1 MSVAYQPGQ
10 TLTKED
16 LKIVIR
22 DNSGNLVDPYY
33 IRYSMFD
40 YTTGVEVL
48 IGAPDQIPATTGV
61 GQYFVSTTMPLD
73 SNIGDWVVRW
83 NFRETIGA
91 PLVQVVQEFNIV
103 AKDVKTDITS
113 EDAEQLLIRR
123 LRIILRDNNPD
134 RNYRFR
140 PPASEKFIQAQ
151 AQVFGYVWEDY
162 ELYEYLLMA
171 VDYFNT
177 APPVT
182 GISLLNTPERW
193 RAVVLLK
200 AASLACGAVALNW
213 IVDEYSYSIS
223 GVSLDLEKSSK
234 YQSMKDSFEAEYDKL
249 LEMAKRSIKIA
260 VGLKQPRYGVG
271 ISSALGP
278 YSRPGVQSRRNFVSG
293 FRGGWS

>member
-22 DNSGNLVDPYY
+22 DNTGNLVDPYY

-113 EDAEQLLIRR
+113 VDAEQLLIRR

-182 GISLLNTPERW
+182 GITLLNTPERW

-200 AASLACGAVALNW
+200 AASLACGALALNW
-213 IVDEYSYSIS
+213 IVDEYSIKGDERLIVKDGDGIEYNLTIKDLHEIIYGELIS
-223 GVSLDLEKSSK
+223 EVCKRVELDVKEAMSLLKEWENEDKQKST
-234 YQSMKDSFEAEYDKL
+234 
-249 LEMAKRSIKIA
+249 I
-260 VGLKQPRYGVG
+260 
-271 ISSALGP
+271 
-278 YSRPGVQSRRNFVSG
+278 N
-293 FRGGWS
+293 

>member
-10 TLTKED
+10 TLTRDD
-16 LKIVIR
+16 LKILIR
-22 DNSGNLVDPYY
+22 DNTGNLVDPYY
-33 IRYSMFD
+33 IRYSIFD

-48 IGAPDQIPATTGV
+48 IGVPDQIPATIGV
-61 GQYFVSTTMPLD
+61 GQYYVSTTMPLD
-73 SNIGDWVVRW
+73 SNIGDWLVRW
-83 NFRETIGA
+83 NFRETSSS
-91 PLVQVVQEFNIV
+91 PTVQVVQEFNIV

-113 EDAEQLLIRR
+113 VDSEQLLIRR

-162 ELYEYLLMA
+162 ELYEYLLMS

-182 GISLLNTPERW
+182 GITLLDTPERW

-200 AASLACGAVALNW
+200 AASLACGALALNW
-213 IVDEYSYSIS
+213 VVDEYSIKGDERIIVKDECGVEYNLTIKDLHEIIYGELIS
-223 GVSLDLEKSSK
+223 EVCKKVELDVKEAMSLLKEWENEDKQKST
-234 YQSMKDSFEAEYDKL
+234 
-249 LEMAKRSIKIA
+249 
-260 VGLKQPRYGVG
+260 V
-271 ISSALGP
+271 
-278 YSRPGVQSRRNFVSG
+278 N
-293 FRGGWS
+293 

>member
-182 GISLLNTPERW
+182 GISLINTPERW

-213 IVDEYSYSIS
+213 IVDEYSLVGDERLIVKDAEGIEYTLSIQELYDIIYGEMMLDIS
-223 GVSLDLEKSSK
+223 TRANLEVEEAMSLLKGWEH
-234 YQSMKDSFEAEYDKL
+234 EDKQ
-249 LEMAKRSIKIA
+249 K
-260 VGLKQPRYGVG
+260 GL
-271 ISSALGP
+271 I
-278 YSRPGVQSRRNFVSG
+278 N
-293 FRGGWS
+293 

>member
-1 MSVAYQPGQ
+1 MSVAYQTGQ
-10 TLTKED
+10 TLTQED
-16 LKIVIR
+16 LKILIR
-22 DNSGNLVDPYY
+22 DNIGNLVDPYY
-33 IRYSMFD
+33 IRFSIFD

-48 IGAPDQIPATTGV
+48 IGPPDQIPATMGV
-61 GQYFVSTTMPLD
+61 GQYYVNITIPLD
-73 SNIGDWVVRW
+73 ANIGDWLVRW
-83 NFRETIGA
+83 NFRETSGSPTI
-91 PLVQVVQEFNIV
+91 QVVQEFNVV

-113 EDAEQLLIRR
+113 VDSEQLLVRR
-123 LRIILRDNNPD
+123 LRIMLRDNNPD

-182 GISLLNTPERW
+182 GITLFQTPDRW
-193 RAVVLLK
+193 RAVILLK
-200 AASLACGAVALNW
+200 SASLACGALALNW
-213 IVDEYSYSIS
+213 IVDEYDYSIS
-223 GVSLDLEKSSK
+223 GVSLNIEKSSK
-234 YQSMKDSFEAEYDKL
+234 YQSMRDSFEGEYDKL
-249 LEMAKRSIKIA
+249 LDQAKRSIKIA
-260 VGLKQPRYGVG
+260 IGLKQPRYGIG

-293 FRGGWS
+293 ARGGWS

>member
-22 DNSGNLVDPYY
+22 DNTGNLVDPYY

-182 GISLLNTPERW
+182 GISLINTPERW

-213 IVDEYSYSIS
+213 IVDEYSLVGDERLIVKDAEGIEYTLSIQELYDIIYGEMMLDIS
-223 GVSLDLEKSSK
+223 TRANLEVEEAMSLLKGWEH
-234 YQSMKDSFEAEYDKL
+234 EDKQ
-249 LEMAKRSIKIA
+249 K
-260 VGLKQPRYGVG
+260 GL
-271 ISSALGP
+271 I
-278 YSRPGVQSRRNFVSG
+278 N
-293 FRGGWS
+293 

>member
-22 DNSGNLVDPYY
+22 DNTGNLVDPYY

-113 EDAEQLLIRR
+113 VDAEQLLIRR

-182 GISLLNTPERW
+182 GISLINTPERW

-200 AASLACGAVALNW
+200 AASLACGALALNW
-213 IVDEYSYSIS
+213 IVDEYSLVGDEKIEVKDEQ
-223 GVSLDLEKSSK
+223 GVCHTV
-234 YQSMKDSFEAEYDKL
+234 SMSELYTIVHGELMKEVYDRVACETGETLQL
-249 LEMAKRSIKIA
+249 LKEWENGDK
-260 VGLKQPRYGVG
+260 
-271 ISSALGP
+271 
-278 YSRPGVQSRRNFVSG
+278 
-293 FRGGWS
+293 

>member
-182 GISLLNTPERW
+182 GISLINTPERW

>member
-10 TLTKED
+10 TLTKDD

-22 DNSGNLVDPYY
+22 DNTGTLVDPYY

-61 GQYFVSTTMPLD
+61 GQYYVSTTMPLD

-103 AKDVKTDITS
+103 ATDVKTDITS
-113 EDAEQLLIRR
+113 VDAEQLLIRR

-200 AASLACGAVALNW
+200 AASLACGALALNW
-213 IVDEYSYSIS
+213 IVDEYSLVGDEKIEVKDEQ
-223 GVSLDLEKSSK
+223 GVCHTV
-234 YQSMKDSFEAEYDKL
+234 SMSELYTIVHGELMKEVYDRVACETGETLQL
-249 LEMAKRSIKIA
+249 LKEWENGDK
-260 VGLKQPRYGVG
+260 
-271 ISSALGP
+271 
-278 YSRPGVQSRRNFVSG
+278 
-293 FRGGWS
+293 

>member
-10 TLTKED
+10 TLTKDD

-22 DNSGNLVDPYY
+22 DTIGNLVDPYY
-33 IRYSMFD
+33 IRYSLFD

-61 GQYFVSTTMPLD
+61 GQYYVSATMPLD

-83 NFRETIGA
+83 NFRETAGS

-103 AKDVKTDITS
+103 AKDVNTDITS
-113 EDAEQLLIRR
+113 VSYEQLMIKR

-140 PPASEKFIQAQ
+140 PPASEKFLQAQ

-171 VDYFNT
+171 VDFFNT

-182 GISLLNTPERW
+182 GITLLQTPDRW
-193 RAVVLLK
+193 RSVVLLK
-200 AASLACGAVALNW
+200 AASLACGALALNW
-213 IVDEYSYSIS
+213 IVDEYDYSIS
-223 GVSLDLEKSSK
+223 GVSLNLDKSSK
-234 YQSMKDSFEAEYDKL
+234 YQAMKDSFETEYDKI
-249 LEMAKRSIKIA
+249 LELAKRSIKIA
-260 VGLKQPRYGVG
+260 VGLKQPRYGIG

-278 YSRPGVQSRRNFVSG
+278 YSRPGVQSRRNYVSG

>member
-113 EDAEQLLIRR
+113 VDAEQLLIRR

-200 AASLACGAVALNW
+200 AASLACGALALNW
-213 IVDEYSYSIS
+213 IVDEYSLVGDEKIEVKDEQ
-223 GVSLDLEKSSK
+223 GVCHTV
-234 YQSMKDSFEAEYDKL
+234 SMSELYTIVHGELMKEVYDRVACETGETLQL
-249 LEMAKRSIKIA
+249 LKEWENGDK
-260 VGLKQPRYGVG
+260 
-271 ISSALGP
+271 
-278 YSRPGVQSRRNFVSG
+278 
-293 FRGGWS
+293 

>member
-10 TLTKED
+10 TLTQDD
-16 LKIVIR
+16 LKILIR
-22 DNSGNLVDPYY
+22 DNIGNLVDPFY
-33 IRYSMFD
+33 IRYSIFD

-48 IGAPDQIPATTGV
+48 IGAPDQIPATMGV
-61 GQYFVSTTMPLD
+61 GQYYVSATMPLD
-73 SNIGDWVVRW
+73 SNIGDWLVRW
-83 NFRETIGA
+83 NFRETSGS
-91 PLVQVVQEFNIV
+91 PTVQVVQEFNIV

-113 EDAEQLLIRR
+113 VSSEQLLISR

-151 AQVFGYVWEDY
+151 AKVFGYVWEDY

-182 GISLLNTPERW
+182 GISLFQTPDRW
-193 RAVVLLK
+193 RAVILMK
-200 AASLACGAVALNW
+200 AASLACGALALNW
-213 IVDEYSYSIS
+213 IVDEYDYSIS
-223 GVSLDLEKSSK
+223 GVSLNLDKSSK
-234 YQSMKDSFEAEYDKL
+234 YQSMKESFETEYDKI
-249 LEMAKRSIKIA
+249 LEQAKRSIKIA
-260 VGLKQPRYGVG
+260 IGLKQPRYGIG

>member
-22 DNSGNLVDPYY
+22 DNTGNLVDPYY

-113 EDAEQLLIRR
+113 VDAEQLLIRR

-182 GISLLNTPERW
+182 GISLINTPERW

-213 IVDEYSYSIS
+213 IVDEYSLVGDEKIEVKDEQ
-223 GVSLDLEKSSK
+223 GVCHTV
-234 YQSMKDSFEAEYDKL
+234 SMSELYTIVHGELMKEVYDRVACETGETLQL
-249 LEMAKRSIKIA
+249 LKEWENGDK
-260 VGLKQPRYGVG
+260 
-271 ISSALGP
+271 
-278 YSRPGVQSRRNFVSG
+278 
-293 FRGGWS
+293 

>member
-10 TLTKED
+10 TLTKDD

-22 DNSGNLVDPYY
+22 DNTGTLVDPYY

-113 EDAEQLLIRR
+113 VDAEQLLIRR

-200 AASLACGAVALNW
+200 AASLACGALALNW
-213 IVDEYSYSIS
+213 IVDEYSLVGDEKIEVKDEQ
-223 GVSLDLEKSSK
+223 GVCHTV
-234 YQSMKDSFEAEYDKL
+234 SMSELYTIVHGELMKEVYDRVACETGETLQL
-249 LEMAKRSIKIA
+249 LKEWENGDK
-260 VGLKQPRYGVG
+260 
-271 ISSALGP
+271 
-278 YSRPGVQSRRNFVSG
+278 
-293 FRGGWS
+293 

>member
-10 TLTKED
+10 TLTKDD

-22 DNSGNLVDPYY
+22 DTIGNLVDPYY
-33 IRYSMFD
+33 IRYSLFD

-61 GQYFVSTTMPLD
+61 GQYYVSATMPLD
-73 SNIGDWVVRW
+73 SNIGDWIVRW
-83 NFRETIGA
+83 NFRETAGS

-103 AKDVKTDITS
+103 AKDVNTDITS
-113 EDAEQLLIRR
+113 VSSEQLMIRR

-140 PPASEKFIQAQ
+140 PPASEKFLQAQ

-171 VDYFNT
+171 VDFFNT

-182 GISLLNTPERW
+182 GITLLQTPDRW
-193 RAVVLLK
+193 RSVVLLK
-200 AASLACGAVALNW
+200 AASLACGALALNW
-213 IVDEYSYSIS
+213 IVDEYSIVGEERIIVKDEDGMEHNITIS
-223 GVSLDLEKSSK
+223 DLHNIIHGEMMEEIYKSANSDIK
-234 YQSMKDSFEAEYDKL
+234 EAMEL
-249 LEMAKRSIKIA
+249 LRS
-260 VGLKQPRYGVG
+260 
-271 ISSALGP
+271 
-278 YSRPGVQSRRNFVSG
+278 
-293 FRGGWS
+293 WEHETE